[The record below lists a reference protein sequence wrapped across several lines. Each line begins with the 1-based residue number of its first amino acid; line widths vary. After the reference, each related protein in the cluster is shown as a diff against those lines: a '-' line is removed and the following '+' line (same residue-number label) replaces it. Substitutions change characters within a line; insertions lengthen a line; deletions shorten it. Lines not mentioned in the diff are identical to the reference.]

1 MPFDI
6 PSEAVKGSKLL
17 GIVGVTWDEAA
28 QLATINYTHKPSVT
42 FSVTQIPGN
51 VAKTVPAYQAW
62 VDANVQQ
69 FLEAKGFEAFIKI
82 KILTVSETGFVT
94 LEYLIFGTPEDR
106 DAYVFPDPSLGP
118 GPSQRVRALS
128 R

>member
-1 MPFDI
+1 MPVDDLPKI
-6 PSEAVKGSKLL
+6 KGSKLL
-17 GIVGVTWDEAA
+17 GIVSVAWDEAA
-28 QLATINYTHKPSVT
+28 QLATINYTNKPSVT
-42 FSVTQIPGN
+42 FSATQIPGN

-82 KILTVSETGFVT
+82 KIRTVNATTGFVT
-94 LEYLIFGTPEDR
+94 LEYLVFGTQEDR
-106 DAYVFPDPSLGP
+106 DAYVFPDSSLGP
-118 GPSQRVRALS
+118 GPSQRVRASS